1 MPAGSDTAA
10 TPTGRVALV
19 TGGGR
24 GLGAEVVRRFAAL
37 GHAVAIHCH
46 GSLREARGLAEAI
59 VARGIPALAVTAD
72 LRDEGAVR
80 AMVHRVTDHFGRI
93 DALVATAGRRRAT
106 VLEETTADDLRH
118 HLAVGCVGG
127 FVVAQE
133 AAAVM
138 IRQDSGGGIVLVADA
153 AAPVAGHVA
162 AVTAA
167 AAVTG
172 LARALATDLALRNDR
187 VRVNCL
193 AAGQATAA
201 EVAFAAVR
209 LATEGM
215 GSGAT
220 VPVGS
225 AAGFP

>member
-1 MPAGSDTAA
+1 MPPGADTAA

-24 GLGAEVVRRFAAL
+24 GLGAEVVGRFAAI
-37 GHAVAIHCH
+37 GHAVAVHCH
-46 GSLREARGLAEAI
+46 GSLREARGLVDALG
-59 VARGIPALAVTAD
+59 ARGVPALAVTAD

-93 DALVATAGRRRAT
+93 DAVVHTAGRRRTT
-106 VLEETTADDLRH
+106 VLEEATADDLRH
-118 HLAVGCVGG
+118 HLAVACMGG
-127 FVVAQE
+127 LVVAQE

-138 IRQDSGGGIVLVADA
+138 IRQDTGGGIVLVADA
-153 AAPVAGHVA
+153 AMPPTDHVA
-162 AVTAA
+162 AITAA

-172 LARALATDLALRNDR
+172 LARALAADLTARNDR

-193 AAGQATAA
+193 AAGAA
-201 EVAFAAVR
+201 AVADVARAAVR
-209 LATEGM
+209 LATEAT

-220 VPVGS
+220 IAVGV
-225 AAGFP
+225 ADPAR